1 MAQSAPTNIDL
12 SSLWSDGTGQTP
24 NGAEFSQI
32 LRGTDR
38 YNEYLEY
45 VTRGCNRNA
54 QMAAQYGHIK
64 LTGDLPQGYTLW
76 LQDNGGKKTVLWLY
90 GHPRGNFRSALNF
103 SDHIPEMLAAND
115 ARERRVRAEVK
126 ATNDEKAREDIKQNN
141 KDALLY
147 NAVFGDQFK
156 QYNEDEQLHVSPY
169 TFLTEQQANDAVLA
183 DPLSQIH
190 FSMHKQFSYSHA
202 ELEHRAPNDPSSARG
217 LSHPVSKTFCL
228 YTEHEH
234 QSMIIRASLH
244 HSHYRLE
251 TRDQSQQSR
260 T

>member
-54 QMAAQYGHIK
+54 QMVAQYGRIK

-76 LQDNGGKKTVLWLY
+76 VQDTGGKKTVLWLY

-115 ARERRVRAEVK
+115 ARERRIRAEVK
-126 ATNDEKAREDIKQNN
+126 ATNDEKAREDIRQNN

-156 QYNEDEQLHVSPY
+156 QYNEDEQLHVSPH
-169 TFLTEQQANDAVLA
+169 TFFTEQQANDAVLA
-183 DPLSQIH
+183 DRQTNPIIDPVVFLIQFQEHSASAQSMVTKARLSERHYITVI
-190 FSMHKQFSYSHA
+190 
-202 ELEHRAPNDPSSARG
+202 SARRQEIKVYSQG
-217 LSHPVSKTFCL
+217 PENSSGVQR
-228 YTEHEH
+228 EH
-234 QSMIIRASLH
+234 Q
-244 HSHYRLE
+244 
-251 TRDQSQQSR
+251 
-260 T
+260 